1 MPSGESAVL
10 KERPKVK
17 KRIKWKSGLLRA
29 LLYVVII
36 LFGVTFAFPFFLT
49 LMNSLKPLTASV
61 GLSQIIPSEFH
72 WENYYYA
79 VTLIPFFKYLLNS
92 LIIVAIVVP
101 MCTIINMV
109 IGYAFARLRARGKDV
124 MFVIVLST
132 MMIPGIVTMIP
143 QYILY
148 NVLGITDTF
157 FIYVLGNIGGGA
169 YNIFLFKQFFSAMPG
184 ELEEAAKIDGAGT
197 LQTIFRI
204 FAPAA
209 KPVIIIVAIGAF
221 QGAWGDYMTPFMYF
235 SPEKY
240 PLAMALF
247 GSVSYSMPGAPP
259 GMVYEPL
266 FTSPLVAMVSSF
278 SPLARRDAVRPRDV
292 DPYPVARYKDTV
304 LGDALDDYILEDNV
318 KTVTNAGAIIFV
330 QIMEHQAVG
339 FAPKLVE
346 GLRTLP
352 DRVVTKPTEGFFS
365 TEFGLLSTP
374 ENRSREH
381 VDAVIRYI
389 RKTVAEKNLQP
400 RYLDTYE
407 LV

>member
-169 YNIFLFKQFFSAMPG
+169 YNIFLFKQFFSAMPK

-209 KPVIIIVAIGAF
+209 KPVIIIVAIGALLVIDSAGF
-221 QGAWGDYMTPFMYF
+221 HTGIELLHMPL
-235 SPEKY
+235 EK
-240 PLAMALF
+240 L
-247 GSVSYSMPGAPP
+247 
-259 GMVYEPL
+259 MVY
-266 FTSPLVAMVSSF
+266 FAMVF
-278 SPLARRDAVRPRDV
+278 CIVLEVVQMRYNKNLAAWQKECWKA
-292 DPYPVARYKDTV
+292 DPEAQMEKMR
-304 LGDALDDYILEDNV
+304 AEMLDDAQDDEPA
-318 KTVTNAGAIIFV
+318 K
-330 QIMEHQAVG
+330 
-339 FAPKLVE
+339 K
-346 GLRTLP
+346 
-352 DRVVTKPTEGFFS
+352 
-365 TEFGLLSTP
+365 
-374 ENRSREH
+374 
-381 VDAVIRYI
+381 
-389 RKTVAEKNLQP
+389 
-400 RYLDTYE
+400 
-407 LV
+407 

>member
-79 VTLIPFFKYLLNS
+79 VTLIRFFKYLLNS

-266 FTSPLVAMVSSF
+266 INAAAILMTIPPIIGFFFTQ
-278 SPLARRDAVRPRDV
+278 
-292 DPYPVARYKDTV
+292 KH
-304 LGDALDDYILEDNV
+304 I
-318 KTVTNAGAIIFV
+318 V
-330 QIMEHQAVG
+330 QG
-339 FAPKLVE
+339 
-346 GLRTLP
+346 
-352 DRVVTKPTEGFFS
+352 VVTT
-365 TEFGLLSTP
+365 GL
-374 ENRSREH
+374 
-381 VDAVIRYI
+381 
-389 RKTVAEKNLQP
+389 KG
-400 RYLDTYE
+400 
-407 LV
+407 

>member
-1 MPSGESAVL
+1 MNSVETVMAKAQPKSRHIPWKKIVL
-10 KERPKVK
+10 R
-17 KRIKWKSGLLRA
+17 GLL
-29 LLYVVII
+29 YIVII

-61 GLSQIIPSEFH
+61 GVSEIIPSEFH

-101 MCTIINMV
+101 MATMINMV
-109 IGYAFARLRARGKDV
+109 IGYAFARLRARGKNI

-148 NVLGITDTF
+148 NLLGITDTF
-157 FIYVLGNIGGGA
+157 LIYVLGNIGGGA
-169 YNIFLFKQFFSAMPG
+169 YNIFLFKQFFSAMPR

-209 KPVIIIVAIGAF
+209 KPVIIIVAISAF

-266 FTSPLVAMVSSF
+266 INAAAILMTIPPIIGFFFTQ
-278 SPLARRDAVRPRDV
+278 
-292 DPYPVARYKDTV
+292 KH
-304 LGDALDDYILEDNV
+304 I
-318 KTVTNAGAIIFV
+318 V
-330 QIMEHQAVG
+330 QG
-339 FAPKLVE
+339 
-346 GLRTLP
+346 
-352 DRVVTKPTEGFFS
+352 VVTT
-365 TEFGLLSTP
+365 GLK
-374 ENRSREH
+374 
-381 VDAVIRYI
+381 V
-389 RKTVAEKNLQP
+389 
-400 RYLDTYE
+400 
-407 LV
+407 

>member
-1 MPSGESAVL
+1 M
-10 KERPKVK
+10 
-17 KRIKWKSGLLRA
+17 
-29 LLYVVII
+29 
-36 LFGVTFAFPFFLT
+36 
-49 LMNSLKPLTASV
+49 

-169 YNIFLFKQFFSAMPG
+169 YNIFLFKQFFSAMPK

-266 FTSPLVAMVSSF
+266 INAAAILMTIPPIIGFFFTQ
-278 SPLARRDAVRPRDV
+278 
-292 DPYPVARYKDTV
+292 KH
-304 LGDALDDYILEDNV
+304 I
-318 KTVTNAGAIIFV
+318 V
-330 QIMEHQAVG
+330 QG
-339 FAPKLVE
+339 
-346 GLRTLP
+346 
-352 DRVVTKPTEGFFS
+352 VVTT
-365 TEFGLLSTP
+365 GL
-374 ENRSREH
+374 
-381 VDAVIRYI
+381 
-389 RKTVAEKNLQP
+389 KG
-400 RYLDTYE
+400 
-407 LV
+407 

>member
-221 QGAWGDYMTPFMYF
+221 QGLGRLYD
-235 SPEKY
+235 
-240 PLAMALF
+240 PLYVFL
-247 GSVSYSMPGAPP
+247 
-259 GMVYEPL
+259 
-266 FTSPLVAMVSSF
+266 
-278 SPLARRDAVRPRDV
+278 
-292 DPYPVARYKDTV
+292 
-304 LGDALDDYILEDNV
+304 
-318 KTVTNAGAIIFV
+318 
-330 QIMEHQAVG
+330 
-339 FAPKLVE
+339 
-346 GLRTLP
+346 
-352 DRVVTKPTEGFFS
+352 
-365 TEFGLLSTP
+365 
-374 ENRSREH
+374 SREISSGH
-381 VDAVIRYI
+381 GPVRLGVLFHARGPSRHGVRAADQRRGHPDDHPAHHRLLLHPEAYRAGRGHHRPEGITQKLTAAEIHPAAV
-389 RKTVAEKNLQP
+389 VCCGNMVQ
-400 RYLDTYE
+400 
-407 LV
+407 

>member
-209 KPVIIIVAIGAF
+209 KPVIGAF

-266 FTSPLVAMVSSF
+266 INAAAILMTIPPIIGFFFTQ
-278 SPLARRDAVRPRDV
+278 
-292 DPYPVARYKDTV
+292 KH
-304 LGDALDDYILEDNV
+304 I
-318 KTVTNAGAIIFV
+318 V
-330 QIMEHQAVG
+330 QG
-339 FAPKLVE
+339 
-346 GLRTLP
+346 
-352 DRVVTKPTEGFFS
+352 VVTT
-365 TEFGLLSTP
+365 GL
-374 ENRSREH
+374 
-381 VDAVIRYI
+381 
-389 RKTVAEKNLQP
+389 KG
-400 RYLDTYE
+400 
-407 LV
+407 

>member
-1 MPSGESAVL
+1 MNSVETVMAKAQPQSRHIPL
-10 KERPKVK
+10 KKIGLR
-17 KRIKWKSGLLRA
+17 GLL
-29 LLYVVII
+29 YIVII

-61 GLSQIIPSEFH
+61 GVSEIIPSEFH

-101 MCTIINMV
+101 MATMINMV
-109 IGYAFARLRARGKDV
+109 IGYAFARLRARGKNI

-148 NVLGITDTF
+148 NLLGITDTF
-157 FIYVLGNIGGGA
+157 LIYVLGNIGGGA
-169 YNIFLFKQFFSAMPG
+169 YNIFLFKQFFSAMPR

-209 KPVIIIVAIGAF
+209 KPVIIIVAISAF

-266 FTSPLVAMVSSF
+266 INAAAILMTIPPIIGFFFTQ
-278 SPLARRDAVRPRDV
+278 
-292 DPYPVARYKDTV
+292 KH
-304 LGDALDDYILEDNV
+304 I
-318 KTVTNAGAIIFV
+318 V
-330 QIMEHQAVG
+330 QG
-339 FAPKLVE
+339 
-346 GLRTLP
+346 
-352 DRVVTKPTEGFFS
+352 VVTT
-365 TEFGLLSTP
+365 GL
-374 ENRSREH
+374 
-381 VDAVIRYI
+381 
-389 RKTVAEKNLQP
+389 KG
-400 RYLDTYE
+400 
-407 LV
+407 

>member
-1 MPSGESAVL
+1 M
-10 KERPKVK
+10 
-17 KRIKWKSGLLRA
+17 
-29 LLYVVII
+29 
-36 LFGVTFAFPFFLT
+36 
-49 LMNSLKPLTASV
+49 
-61 GLSQIIPSEFH
+61 
-72 WENYYYA
+72 ENQS
-79 VTLIPFFKYLLNS
+79 KNS
-92 LIIVAIVVP
+92 LILVTCVRGSADQIMVTAREQGARGGTVIKARWSGMEELERGYDLELTAERDIVAIVVP

-169 YNIFLFKQFFSAMPG
+169 YNIFLFKQFFSAMPK

-266 FTSPLVAMVSSF
+266 INAAAILMTIPPIIGFFFTQ
-278 SPLARRDAVRPRDV
+278 
-292 DPYPVARYKDTV
+292 KH
-304 LGDALDDYILEDNV
+304 I
-318 KTVTNAGAIIFV
+318 V
-330 QIMEHQAVG
+330 QG
-339 FAPKLVE
+339 
-346 GLRTLP
+346 
-352 DRVVTKPTEGFFS
+352 VVTT
-365 TEFGLLSTP
+365 GL
-374 ENRSREH
+374 
-381 VDAVIRYI
+381 
-389 RKTVAEKNLQP
+389 KG
-400 RYLDTYE
+400 
-407 LV
+407 

>member
-1 MPSGESAVL
+1 MQYDPAGARRAKIQAGETVVGVVLPINPYAFWNEAIRGVKDAMAALKGAHLTLSLYAGMHSEADALYCLDYMEDMRADVLVAVSYTHLDVYKRQVLGHRGHHPGLHPAGAQIQQAVGQLRFITGEEILSMPSGESAVL

-157 FIYVLGNIGGGA
+157 FKMCIRDRIYTIRCRSPSRERVT
-169 YNIFLFKQFFSAMPG
+169 FPG
-184 ELEEAAKIDGAGT
+184 WRRVRT
-197 LQTIFRI
+197 
-204 FAPAA
+204 
-209 KPVIIIVAIGAF
+209 
-221 QGAWGDYMTPFMYF
+221 
-235 SPEKY
+235 
-240 PLAMALF
+240 
-247 GSVSYSMPGAPP
+247 VSYTHLPINPG
-259 GMVYEPL
+259 VR
-266 FTSPLVAMVSSF
+266 S
-278 SPLARRDAVRPRDV
+278 RPR
-292 DPYPVARYKDTV
+292 
-304 LGDALDDYILEDNV
+304 AL
-318 KTVTNAGAIIFV
+318 
-330 QIMEHQAVG
+330 
-339 FAPKLVE
+339 
-346 GLRTLP
+346 
-352 DRVVTKPTEGFFS
+352 
-365 TEFGLLSTP
+365 
-374 ENRSREH
+374 
-381 VDAVIRYI
+381 
-389 RKTVAEKNLQP
+389 
-400 RYLDTYE
+400 
-407 LV
+407 

>member
-1 MPSGESAVL
+1 MTVTA
-10 KERPKVK
+10 KRRPKIQWARV
-17 KRIKWKSGLLRA
+17 LRRTI
-29 LLYVVII
+29 LYIAIIGCGVV
-36 LFGVTFAFPFFLT
+36 FAFPFFLT

-61 GLSQIIPSEFH
+61 GVSQIIPEVFH

-79 VTLIPFFKYLLNS
+79 VTLIPFFQYLLNS

-101 MCTIINMV
+101 MATIINMV
-109 IGYAFARLRARGKDV
+109 IGYAFARLRARGKDI

-132 MMIPGIVTMIP
+132 MMIPAIVTMIP

-148 NVLGITDTF
+148 NILGITDTF
-157 FIYVLGNIGGGA
+157 LIYVLGNIGGGA
-169 YNIFLFKQFFSAMPG
+169 YNIFLFKQFFAAMPK
-184 ELEEAAKIDGAGT
+184 ELEEASKIDGANT

-266 FTSPLVAMVSSF
+266 LNAAAILMTIPPIIGFFFTQ
-278 SPLARRDAVRPRDV
+278 
-292 DPYPVARYKDTV
+292 KH
-304 LGDALDDYILEDNV
+304 I
-318 KTVTNAGAIIFV
+318 V
-330 QIMEHQAVG
+330 QG
-339 FAPKLVE
+339 
-346 GLRTLP
+346 
-352 DRVVTKPTEGFFS
+352 VVTT
-365 TEFGLLSTP
+365 GL
-374 ENRSREH
+374 
-381 VDAVIRYI
+381 
-389 RKTVAEKNLQP
+389 KG
-400 RYLDTYE
+400 
-407 LV
+407 